1 MAVEN
6 FLHDSEGIN
15 STVLQVKEYLESY
28 KTHITSLENL
38 INTMSGS
45 GSWKDEEV
53 KTSFIAT
60 AQSYVSAYKSFSA
73 GLEGYI
79 NSLSKKSANISEHE
93 SVFS

>member
-6 FLHDSEGIN
+6 FLHDSEGVN
-15 STVLQVKEYLESY
+15 TTVLQMKEYLESY
-28 KTHITSLENL
+28 KNHVTSLENL

-60 AQSYVSAYKSFSA
+60 ATSYVSAYKSFSS

-79 NSLSKKSANISEHE
+79 NSLNKKSTNLSEHE